1 MSNLKEH
8 NFLQSTL
15 KSGLFDIGD
24 SDERLKWLQ
33 QSIAAL
39 GKYLHKNHSL
49 LPKYSLVALDPN
61 ISDKEP
67 ILNDVEEIVTKY
79 WKALRGKYPDMP
91 RNIHRGVILNAL
103 KELGSEDP
111 VAARIIYL
119 ASTSFYPYAKLGKE
133 NEIVHNLLI
142 ELGEIAE
149 AHAVEEWSLI
159 EEEPKFKL
167 QTLKM
172 TNLKISGINIDQEK
186 IKTGLESGLNAKSS
200 TGHYINHGLHEPNFQ
215 EVYLE
220 ETSEGLA
227 EAFNSAFS
235 DLNASLTPKT
245 IEEPINKFFATF
257 KKSLDE
263 NLKSSFAS
271 IVAVER
277 RSKLLWWKETLY
289 SPSLKKSY
297 REVSRSTL
305 PIVMGVDLNN
315 QVAEITPIS
324 VDYLLRDTLLI
335 LSEKKGEKIKF
346 KDFFSSLTKDSS
358 KSQVTNLLS
367 EVNESKG
374 RISVTDFIFL
384 LLQDKAQLQDFTE
397 RTGIKLDDEVS
408 IEDLSVT
415 VFHDLL
421 TKRLSSK

>member
-1 MSNLKEH
+1 MDD

-33 QSIAAL
+33 QSVTAL
-39 GKYLHKNHSL
+39 VKYLQKNYSQ
-49 LPKYSLVALDPN
+49 LPRYSLVALDPN

-79 WKALRGKYPDMP
+79 WTALRGKYPDMP

-103 KELGSEDP
+103 MQIGSEDP

-119 ASTSFYPYAKLGKE
+119 TSSNYYPYTKLGKE
-133 NEIVHNLLI
+133 KDIIHSLLA

-149 AHAVEEWSLI
+149 NHAAEEWSLI
-159 EEEPKFKL
+159 EDEPKL
-167 QTLKM
+167 NLGS
-172 TNLKISGINIDQEK
+172 LKINELKFESITLDKGALKPKMLTAIQNAPSGHTAQ
-186 IKTGLESGLNAKSS
+186 
-200 TGHYINHGLHEPNFQ
+200 NHGGNSPWGEHF
-215 EVYLE
+215 
-220 ETSEGLA
+220 A
-227 EAFNSAFS
+227 ENSSQGISDAFNSAFQN
-235 DLNASLTPKT
+235 LNKSFSASS
-245 IEEPINKFFATF
+245 IEDPINKFFTSF

-297 REVSRSTL
+297 REVSQPIL
-305 PIVMGVDLNN
+305 PIVMGSDLNE
-315 QVAEITPIS
+315 QVAKITPIS

-335 LSEKKGEKIKF
+335 LIEKKGEKIKF
-346 KDFFSSLTKDSS
+346 KDFFNSLTKDST
-358 KSQVTNLLS
+358 KSEVINLLP
-367 EVNESKG
+367 EINESDG
-374 RISVTDFIFL
+374 RISVTDFIILFL
-384 LLQDKAQLQDFTE
+384 NDKAKLKDFTE
-397 RTGIKLDDEVS
+397 RTGIKQDDEIS

-415 VFHDLL
+415 IFHDLL

>member
-1 MSNLKEH
+1 MND

-33 QSIAAL
+33 QSVTDL
-39 GKYLHKNHSL
+39 VKFLKKNYTL

-67 ILNDVEEIVTKY
+67 VLIEVEEIVTKH

-103 KELGSEDP
+103 MELGSEDP

-119 ASTSFYPYAKLGKE
+119 TSTNFYAYSNLGKE
-133 NEIVHNLLI
+133 KDIVHTLLT
-142 ELGEIAE
+142 ELGEISE
-149 AHAVEEWSLI
+149 THAIEEWSLI
-159 EEEPKFKL
+159 EEEPKLKL
-167 QTLKM
+167 STLKVS
-172 TNLKISGINIDQEK
+172 NLELGKIEIDDEIVRTKLNEALSNSPSGHGPQ
-186 IKTGLESGLNAKSS
+186 
-200 TGHYINHGLHEPNFQ
+200 HGLHQANYKEHFKEKTTQ
-215 EVYLE
+215 AITE
-220 ETSEGLA
+220 S
-227 EAFNSAFS
+227 FNSAFN
-235 DLNASLTPKT
+235 DIDKALNPSA
-245 IEEPINKFFATF
+245 IEDSINKFFTSF

-271 IVAVER
+271 ILAVER

-289 SPSLKKSY
+289 SPLLKKSY
-297 REVSRSTL
+297 REVSQTIL
-305 PIVMGVDLNN
+305 PIIMGLDLNN
-315 QVAEITPIS
+315 QVAKITPIS

-335 LSEKKGEKIKF
+335 LNKKKGEKIKF
-346 KDFFSSLTKDSS
+346 KDFFNSLTKDST
-358 KSQVTNLLS
+358 KSEVTNLLP
-367 EVNESKG
+367 EINESDG
-374 RISVTDFIFL
+374 RISVTDFIVLFL
-384 LLQDKAQLQDFTE
+384 NDKTKLKDFTE
-397 RTGIKLDDEVS
+397 RTGVKLDDEVS

-415 VFHDLL
+415 IFHDLL

>member
-1 MSNLKEH
+1 MDD

-24 SDERLKWLQ
+24 SDDRLKWLQ
-33 QSIAAL
+33 QSVTDL
-39 GKYLHKNHSL
+39 VKFLKKNYTL

-61 ISDKEP
+61 ISDNEP
-67 ILNDVEEIVTKY
+67 VLIEVEEIVTKY

-103 KELGSEDP
+103 IELGSEDP

-119 ASTSFYPYAKLGKE
+119 TSSNFFPYAKLGKE
-133 NEIVHNLLI
+133 KGIVNTLLT

-149 AHAVEEWSLI
+149 NHAVEEWSLI
-159 EEEPKFKL
+159 EEEPKLKL
-167 QTLKM
+167 GS
-172 TNLKISGINIDQEK
+172 LKINDLKFGKVELDSADLQEK
-186 IKTGLESGLNAKSS
+186 LFAALANSPQGHGPQHGGQSSWGQSFSNKSS
-200 TGHYINHGLHEPNFQ
+200 IAI
-215 EVYLE
+215 
-220 ETSEGLA
+220 A
-227 EAFNSAFS
+227 ESFNSALS
-235 DLNASLTPKT
+235 ELNKSLSPATL
-245 IEEPINKFFATF
+245 EDPINKFFTSF
-257 KKSLDE
+257 KKSLDD

-297 REVSRSTL
+297 REVSNPVL
-305 PIVMGVDLNN
+305 PILMGSDLNE

-335 LSEKKGEKIKF
+335 LNETKGEKIKF
-346 KDFFSSLTKDSS
+346 KDYFNSLTKDST
-358 KSQVTNLLS
+358 KSEVTNLLP
-367 EVNESKG
+367 EINESDG
-374 RISVTDFIFL
+374 RISVTDFIVLFL
-384 LLQDKAQLQDFTE
+384 NDKAKLKDFTE
-397 RTGIKLDDEVS
+397 RTGIKQDDEVS

-415 VFHDLL
+415 IFHDLL

>member
-1 MSNLKEH
+1 MND
-8 NFLQSTL
+8 NFLQVTL

-33 QSIAAL
+33 LSVTAL
-39 GKYLHKNHSL
+39 VKFLKKNYSL
-49 LPKYSLVALDPN
+49 LSKYSLVALDPN

-79 WKALRGKYPDMP
+79 WTALRGKYPDMP

-103 KELGSEDP
+103 MQLGSEDP

-119 ASTSFYPYAKLGKE
+119 TSSNFYPYTKLGKE
-133 NEIVHNLLI
+133 KEIVHTLLT

-149 AHAVEEWSLI
+149 NHAVEEWSLI
-159 EEEPKFKL
+159 EEEPKLKL
-167 QTLKM
+167 GSLKINDLKFGSIELDKE
-172 TNLKISGINIDQEK
+172 NLKPKMLEAIQNTPSGHTAQ
-186 IKTGLESGLNAKSS
+186 
-200 TGHYINHGLHEPNFQ
+200 NHGGNSPWGEHFAENSSQ
-215 EVYLE
+215 GI
-220 ETSEGLA
+220 S
-227 EAFNSAFS
+227 EAFNKAFRNLNNSLSAS
-235 DLNASLTPKT
+235 SL
-245 IEEPINKFFATF
+245 EEPINKFFTSF

-297 REVSRSTL
+297 REVSRPNL
-305 PIVMGVDLNN
+305 PIVMGSDLNE
-315 QVAEITPIS
+315 QVAKITPIS

-335 LSEKKGEKIKF
+335 LVERKGEKMKF
-346 KDFFSSLTKDSS
+346 KDFFNSLPKDST
-358 KSQVTNLLS
+358 KSEITRVLP
-367 EVNESKG
+367 EFNESDG
-374 RISVTDFIFL
+374 RICLTDFIVLFL
-384 LLQDKAQLQDFTE
+384 HGKVTLKKLSE
-397 RTGIKLDDEVS
+397 RTGIKEEDEIS
-408 IEDLSVT
+408 IEDLSVAI
-415 VFHDLL
+415 FHDLL

>member
-1 MSNLKEH
+1 MDD

-33 QSIAAL
+33 QSVTAL
-39 GKYLHKNHSL
+39 VKYLQKNYSQ
-49 LPKYSLVALDPN
+49 LPRYSLVALDPN

-79 WKALRGKYPDMP
+79 WTALRGKYPDMP

-103 KELGSEDP
+103 MQIGSEDP

-119 ASTSFYPYAKLGKE
+119 TSSNYYPYTKLGKE
-133 NEIVHNLLI
+133 KDIIHSLLA

-149 AHAVEEWSLI
+149 NHAAEEWSLI
-159 EEEPKFKL
+159 EDEPKL
-167 QTLKM
+167 NLGS
-172 TNLKISGINIDQEK
+172 LKINELKFESITLDKGALKPKMLTAIQNAPSGHTAQ
-186 IKTGLESGLNAKSS
+186 
-200 TGHYINHGLHEPNFQ
+200 NHGGNSPWGEHF
-215 EVYLE
+215 
-220 ETSEGLA
+220 A
-227 EAFNSAFS
+227 ENSSQGISDAFNSAFQN
-235 DLNASLTPKT
+235 LNKSFSASS
-245 IEEPINKFFATF
+245 IEDPINKFFTSF

-297 REVSRSTL
+297 REVSQPIL
-305 PIVMGVDLNN
+305 PIVMGSDLNE
-315 QVAEITPIS
+315 QVAKITPIS

-335 LSEKKGEKIKF
+335 LIEKKGEKIKF
-346 KDFFSSLTKDSS
+346 KDFFNSLTKDST
-358 KSQVTNLLS
+358 KSEVINLLP
-367 EVNESKG
+367 EINESDG
-374 RISVTDFIFL
+374 RISVTDFIILFL
-384 LLQDKAQLQDFTE
+384 NDKTKLKDFTE
-397 RTGIKLDDEVS
+397 RTGIKQDDEIS

-415 VFHDLL
+415 IFHDLL

>member
-1 MSNLKEH
+1 MDD

-33 QSIAAL
+33 QSVTAL
-39 GKYLHKNHSL
+39 VKYLQKNYSQ
-49 LPKYSLVALDPN
+49 LPRYSLVALDPN

-79 WKALRGKYPDMP
+79 WTALRGKYPDMP

-103 KELGSEDP
+103 MQIGSEDP

-119 ASTSFYPYAKLGKE
+119 TSSNYYPYTKLGKE
-133 NEIVHNLLI
+133 KDIIHSLLA

-149 AHAVEEWSLI
+149 NHAAEEWSLI
-159 EEEPKFKL
+159 EDEPKL
-167 QTLKM
+167 NLGS
-172 TNLKISGINIDQEK
+172 LKINELKFESITLDKGALKPKMLTAIQNAPSGHTAQ
-186 IKTGLESGLNAKSS
+186 
-200 TGHYINHGLHEPNFQ
+200 NHGGNSPWGEHF
-215 EVYLE
+215 
-220 ETSEGLA
+220 A
-227 EAFNSAFS
+227 ENSSQGISDAFNSAFQN
-235 DLNASLTPKT
+235 LNKSFSASS
-245 IEEPINKFFATF
+245 IEDPINKFFTSF

-297 REVSRSTL
+297 REVSQPIL
-305 PIVMGVDLNN
+305 PIVMGSDLNE
-315 QVAEITPIS
+315 QVAKITPIS

-335 LSEKKGEKIKF
+335 LIEKKGEKIKF
-346 KDFFSSLTKDSS
+346 KDFFNSLTKYST
-358 KSQVTNLLS
+358 KSEVINLLP
-367 EVNESKG
+367 EINESDG
-374 RISVTDFIFL
+374 RISVTDFIILFL
-384 LLQDKAQLQDFTE
+384 NDKAKLKDFTE
-397 RTGIKLDDEVS
+397 RTGIKQDDEIS

-415 VFHDLL
+415 IFHDLL

>member
-1 MSNLKEH
+1 MND

-33 QSIAAL
+33 QSVTAL
-39 GKYLHKNHSL
+39 VKLLKKDYSL
-49 LPKYSLVALDPN
+49 LPNYALVALDPN
-61 ISDKEP
+61 ILDKEP

-79 WKALRGKYPDMP
+79 WTALRGKYPDMP
-91 RNIHRGVILNAL
+91 KNIHRGVILNAL
-103 KELGSEDP
+103 MELGSEDP

-119 ASTSFYPYAKLGKE
+119 TSTNFFPYAKLGKE
-133 NEIVHNLLI
+133 KDIVHTLLT

-149 AHAVEEWSLI
+149 KHAVEEWSLI
-159 EEEPKFKL
+159 EEEPKLRLGK
-167 QTLKM
+167 
-172 TNLKISGINIDQEK
+172 LKIDDLQFGKIELDDKIVRNKLNEALSNSPSGH
-186 IKTGLESGLNAKSS
+186 GP
-200 TGHYINHGLHEPNFQ
+200 NHGLHQPQYKEHFK
-215 EVYLE
+215 EK
-220 ETSEGLA
+220 TT
-227 EAFNSAFS
+227 EAITQSFDSAFS
-235 DLNASLTPKT
+235 DLNKALNPSA
-245 IEEPINKFFATF
+245 IEDPINKFFTAF

-271 IVAVER
+271 ILAVER

-297 REVSRSTL
+297 REVSNPVL
-305 PIVMGVDLNN
+305 PILMGRDLNE

-335 LSEKKGEKIKF
+335 LNEKKGEKIKF
-346 KDFFSSLTKDSS
+346 KDFFNSLTKDST
-358 KSQVTNLLS
+358 KSEVTNLLPEINDS
-367 EVNESKG
+367 DG
-374 RISVTDFIFL
+374 RISVTDFIIHFL
-384 LLQDKAQLQDFTE
+384 NEKAKLKDFTE
-397 RTGIKLDDEVS
+397 RTGIKQDDEVS

-415 VFHDLL
+415 IFHDLL